1 VEKQTNPVKK
11 EFNLV
16 ELAFFHGIRFRFKAF
31 RFCFKAFSFGFHGTK
46 LPCILNRLFFNSL
59 TETMQEC
66 MQKIF
71 YFFIGNDTDVG
82 TERA

>member
-1 VEKQTNPVKK
+1 MEKQTNPVKK
-11 EFNLV
+11 NFNPV
-16 ELAFFHGIRFRFKAF
+16 EAGVFHGIRFRFKAF
-31 RFCFKAFSFGFHGTK
+31 RFRFKAFRFRFHGTK
-46 LPCILNRLFFNSL
+46 LPYILNRLFFNSL

-66 MQKIF
+66 MQKTF